1 MKKNFLL
8 LISVILIFPES
19 VLALGLGTLTVFSKL
34 NEPLKAQIELTNVQ
48 TSNIDEIIVGNASK
62 TTYRRADLPKPAT
75 FRRVNFKIIK
85 KSNGSVIV
93 NLTGKKPIKELYIT
107 FIADLKWKDIHLNR
121 EYTFLLDPATFSDNN
136 KKKQSPPTRAGSSKK
151 SSNYKKQ
158 RNVSSYNNR
167 SSYNTKK
174 NTGRAADTAHLIND
188 NNYGPVQRNDT
199 LSQIAQRVRPDKSVT
214 AYQTMQ
220 ALFILNPKAFINNNI
235 NLLKQGQ
242 TLIIPTSDQVRKIIN
257 SKTVAK
263 ANQPSASGRIEQAAS
278 TKTGK
283 AAIDADATETAPPE
297 SDNEGQSRLKIIP
310 PIEDLSNKLVDSNE
324 DFKLMSKTLKT
335 SLETITLL
343 KDTIVLLKKENVTL
357 NSRLENL
364 TEKLN
369 SYDEKNIDLNDKIER
384 ISNMLEQQKL
394 TTSPGVNNS
403 SGNSLSVK
411 STQTQESPLSLD
423 SSMAAANKDN
433 STSFM
438 QTIMMYKTYL
448 LLFVIALMLIVI
460 IILFKNNNHKNHSS
474 QKESDEADN
483 LVNSGSAAAEH
494 SGDTMTNNVT
504 EKQAGE
510 NSESDFSDYFD
521 ERINSYDARTKSIDE
536 NDSIDSKAEIETRSL
551 QQQAEDI
558 ELDFELDTNAI
569 DDVDIKDNEEDI
581 MQLWK
586 ESAKAK
592 EDVYRKIET
601 YIAYGKYDSA
611 EDLIQENLL
620 NAPEDKGLNIKLF
633 EIYSQTNQQDEFMQQ
648 MDKVSQ
654 LLNSDAEFRQTVKQM
669 HQKTWNNM
677 L

>member
-8 LISVILIFPES
+8 LISVILIFPKS

-34 NEPLKAQIELTNVQ
+34 NEPLKAQIELTNVRS
-48 TSNIDEIIVGNASK
+48 SNIDEIIVGNASK
-62 TTYRRADLPKPAT
+62 ATYKRADLPKPAS
-75 FRRVNFKIIK
+75 FRKVKFKIIK
-85 KSNGSVIV
+85 KSNGSVVV
-93 NLTGKKPIKELYIT
+93 NLTGKKPLRELYIT
-107 FIADLKWKDIHLNR
+107 FIADLKWKDIHLNK

-136 KKKQSPPTRAGSSKK
+136 KKKQSPPTRSSSSKK
-151 SSNYKKQ
+151 SSKYKKQ
-158 RNVSSYNNR
+158 RNVSSSSNN
-167 SSYNTKK
+167 SSYSTKK
-174 NTGRAADTAHLIND
+174 NTGRASDTAHLIKD
-188 NNYGPVQRNDT
+188 NSYGPVQRNDT
-199 LSQIAQRVRPDKSVT
+199 LSHIAQRVRPDKSVT
-214 AYQTMQ
+214 AHQTMQ
-220 ALFILNPKAFINNNI
+220 ALFVLNPKAFINNNI

-242 TLIIPTSDQVRKIIN
+242 TLIIPTSDQVRQIIN
-257 SKTVAK
+257 DKTVAK
-263 ANQPSASGRIEQAAS
+263 TNQPSATGRIEQAAS
-278 TKTGK
+278 TKTSK
-283 AAIDADATETAPPE
+283 AADAADAAETTPPE

-310 PIEDLSNKLVDSNE
+310 PIEDSSNKLVDSNE

-369 SYDEKNIDLNDKIER
+369 SYDLKNNDLNNKIDR
-384 ISNMLEQQKL
+384 ISNMLEQQKS
-394 TTSPGVNNS
+394 TTSLS
-403 SGNSLSVK
+403 SNNSLSVK
-411 STQTQESPLSLD
+411 STQAQESPLSLD
-423 SSMAAANKDN
+423 SSMAAAKDN

-460 IILFKNNNHKNHSS
+460 IILFKNSNNNKNHSS
-474 QKESDEADN
+474 QNEPDEADN
-483 LVNSGSAAAEH
+483 LVNLGTIVAEH
-494 SGDTMTNNVT
+494 SSDTMTNNDT

-536 NDSIDSKAEIETRSL
+536 NNSIDSKADTETRSL
-551 QQQAEDI
+551 QEQAEDI
-558 ELDFELDTNAI
+558 KLDFELDTNAI

-601 YIAYGKYDSA
+601 YVAYGKYDSA

-633 EIYSQTNQQDEFMQQ
+633 EIYSQSNQQDKFMQQ

-654 LLNSDAEFRQTVKQM
+654 LLNSDAEFRQTVKKM
-669 HQKTWNNM
+669 HQKAWNNM